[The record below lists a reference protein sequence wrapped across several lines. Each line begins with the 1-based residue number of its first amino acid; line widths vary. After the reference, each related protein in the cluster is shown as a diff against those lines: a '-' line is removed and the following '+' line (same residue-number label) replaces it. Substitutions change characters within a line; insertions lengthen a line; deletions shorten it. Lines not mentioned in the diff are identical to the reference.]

1 MLAGKTVIK
10 ARHIAILVN
19 IVLSCDGR
27 LASDVVTITDA
38 IWNHLT
44 QKGESS
50 GQ

>member
-10 ARHIAILVN
+10 PRHIAILVN
-19 IVLSCDGR
+19 IVLSSDGR
-27 LASDVVTITDA
+27 LPFDVVTITHA